1 MANLEQKRFE
11 SMVRMLQ
18 IANPLRA
25 ANPNAWEKLLHNVG
39 VTASAAPPPADLD
52 RIMERVFWQVRQT
65 GIKDPALWME
75 ADMARVEAALASVE
89 LDAPLK
95 VALPVAVHPNPAE
108 LKPVKTDPARTSGAS
123 PLALETGI
131 KDPAARIATDTA
143 RVEAASA
150 SVEPEAPLK
159 VAHPVAVR
167 QNPVEPKPVKPGTD
181 QTKTSSASPVASE
194 TRIKNPGA
202 RIATD
207 VARVTAPLAAF
218 EPKARPKVAR
228 PVAVRQNP
236 VEPKPV
242 KLRTDRAKTFDLSL
256 LELETASEIAAQELN
271 WAKLSIEAGKRRE
284 AADYMYNAHDLYYA
298 TQQEIAAAL
307 GKCQAWVSCM
317 LRWRREGLK
326 GTPFGPASKDAH
338 MTAHMGRLIGGKMPR
353 GLLRRWMRRNHLIAA
368 LPKDDAHAGV
378 SSGVLVI
385 GAIQPKCRELP
396 VADIKRSENA

>member
-1 MANLEQKRFE
+1 
-11 SMVRMLQ
+11 MVRMLQ

-52 RIMERVFWQVRQT
+52 RIMERVFRQVREA

-75 ADMARVEAALASVE
+75 KDMARVEAALASVE
-89 LDAPLK
+89 PEAPLK

-108 LKPVKTDPARTSGAS
+108 LEPMKLGTDPAKTSGAS

-131 KDPAARIATDTA
+131 KDSAARIATDTA

-150 SVEPEAPLK
+150 SVEPEAP
-159 VAHPVAVR
+159 R
-167 QNPVEPKPVKPGTD
+167 
-181 QTKTSSASPVASE
+181 
-194 TRIKNPGA
+194 
-202 RIATD
+202 
-207 VARVTAPLAAF
+207 
-218 EPKARPKVAR
+218 KVAR

-242 KLRTDRAKTFDLSL
+242 KVRTDRAKMFDLSL

-271 WAKLSIEAGKRRE
+271 SAKLSIEAGKRRE
-284 AADYMYNAHDLYYA
+284 AANYMYNAHDLYYA

-307 GKCQAWVSCM
+307 GKSQGWVSCM
-317 LRWRREGLK
+317 IRWRREGFK
-326 GTPFGPASKDAH
+326 DDTPFGPASKDARF
-338 MTAHMGRLIGGKMPR
+338 AARIGRGMAQKPPR
-353 GLLRRWMRRNHLIAA
+353 GLVRRWMRGPHR
-368 LPKDDAHAGV
+368 PEDDAHARV

-385 GAIQPKCRELP
+385 P
-396 VADIKRSENA
+396 VADIKRSENT